1 MGNINKIQLEHP
13 YFRCLL
19 IKPLGSYL
27 TIGLM
32 IYMISILNI
41 YKEQLIKQ
49 HVAHEYGKYSTAFTV
64 LLILQ
69 ICLLL
74 YSITDTKKFWS
85 SSKICCWSY
94 SYIKFCASRYNECYS

>member
-1 MGNINKIQLEHP
+1 
-13 YFRCLL
+13 
-19 IKPLGSYL
+19 
-27 TIGLM
+27 M

-49 HVAHEYGKYSTAFTV
+49 HVAHEYGKYSTAFTS

-74 YSITDTKKFWS
+74 YSITDKKNGHQV
-85 SSKICCWSY
+85 
-94 SYIKFCASRYNECYS
+94 KFVVGVIATLNFVLVGIMNIILKFFSTDG